1 MEIIAVLAIA
11 IAWFYSDELV
21 GFLQLDRANRMAN
34 RKLDRLEDE
43 QIVMQTNY
51 YASKEVP
58 DDAKVKAALE
68 GRKRMQQLRSML

>member
-1 MEIIAVLAIA
+1 MEIIVLAGIA
-11 IAWFYSDELV
+11 LAWFYSDELV

-51 YASKEVP
+51 YAGKEIP
-58 DDAKVKAALE
+58 DDGKVKAALE
-68 GRKRMQQLRSML
+68 GRKRMEQLRNML